1 MEVRLSNKN
10 CICQMKSEKQIG
22 KFYQDHQSDKNIEFF
37 A

>member
-1 MEVRLSNKN
+1 
-10 CICQMKSEKQIG
+10 MKSEKQIG